1 MFNTTFKTRSR
12 QNKPQRSINL
22 LVLSRTIIPLRA
34 RDETSFRALSIPRNE
49 CQQKATEDERNVLNR
64 NPPWCRDHRSLCR
77 LSNSRASPKTAHI
90 HDTSKPRRSEKNY
103 AEKYADRPKQT
114 SERTR
119 ARCVIASKSL
129 FQNANASEPLQN
141 QARKQREVAKQGI
154 EERKK
159 LGGIAS
165 GNGNNRPFAELLV
178 SSTISVRTVGRVKG
192 RTKRRQRRVAARA
205 TPRFIAEELAV
216 AASV

>member
-1 MFNTTFKTRSR
+1 
-12 QNKPQRSINL
+12 
-22 LVLSRTIIPLRA
+22 
-34 RDETSFRALSIPRNE
+34 
-49 CQQKATEDERNVLNR
+49 
-64 NPPWCRDHRSLCR
+64 
-77 LSNSRASPKTAHI
+77 ASPKTAHI
-90 HDTSKPRRSEKNY
+90 HDTSKPRRSAKNY

-159 LGGIAS
+159 AR
-165 GNGNNRPFAELLV
+165 GN
-178 SSTISVRTVGRVKG
+178 SVWERQQPPVRGTARVVDN
-192 RTKRRQRRVAARA
+192 Q
-205 TPRFIAEELAV
+205 
-216 AASV
+216 